1 MVPPGRLY
9 LIDKSA
15 LARLRTNEVV
25 AGALRPLFA
34 ARAVA
39 TCAIID
45 LEAVYGARDPA
56 QGRAALAAQRQCV
69 SLPLDLAVA
78 RRALEVQQQLLAR
91 SRHRGVGLRDL
102 LVAACAE
109 VHRATVLHYD
119 RDFDLIAEVTGQPAL
134 WVAPPGS
141 IP

>member
-1 MVPPGRLY
+1 MY

-15 LARLRTNEVV
+15 LARLRTSEVV
-25 AGALRPLFA
+25 ARALRPLFA

-45 LEAVYGARDPA
+45 LEAVHGARDPA
-56 QGRAALAAQRQCV
+56 QGRAALVAQRQCV
-69 SLPLDLAVA
+69 WLPLDLAVA
-78 RRALEVQQQLLAR
+78 RRALEVQQQLLAQG
-91 SRHRGVGLRDL
+91 RHRGVGVRDL

-109 VHRATVLHYD
+109 VHRVTVLHYD
-119 RDFDLIAEVTGQPAL
+119 RDFDLIAGVTGQPAL